1 MLPFDGWFA
10 DNAVGLLAGIG
21 GLTIAAVAVY
31 RAKKERIADRITM
44 AGESAIQ
51 TVENLYGAVLRVNSD
66 GAIVFANQ
74 QARFL
79 TGYRES
85 ELLGMHVND
94 LVPPRH
100 RKDHISHMQRFR
112 NSPYPRQ
119 MGTSGM
125 RLFLLDKLGQEK
137 RVQISLR
144 PVESISSEGTEIIL
158 ELRVVADDVPVGTQE
173 PA

>member
-1 MLPFDGWFA
+1 MEWLS
-10 DNAVGLLAGIG
+10 DNAVGLLGVLGA
-21 GLTIAAVAVY
+21 LTVAAVAVY
-31 RAKKERIADRITM
+31 KARYERRANRLTIAS
-44 AGESAIQ
+44 ESAMQ
-51 TVENLYGAVLRVNSD
+51 TMEHLYEAVIRVNSD
-66 GAIVFANQ
+66 NLIVFANQ

-79 TGYRES
+79 TGYREG

-100 RKDHISHMQRFR
+100 RKEHLVHMQRYR

-125 RLFLLDKLGQEK
+125 RLFLLDKLGYEK

-144 PVESISSEGTEIIL
+144 PVESVESEGTDVIL
-158 ELRVVADDVPVGTQE
+158 ELRVVPDDTPVQTGSELDQ
-173 PA
+173 

>member
-1 MLPFDGWFA
+1 MTGGWFA

-31 RAKKERIADRITM
+31 RARTERRAERLTV

-51 TVENLYGAVLRVNSD
+51 TVENLYGAVLRVNSS

-79 TGYRES
+79 TGYREA

-94 LVPPRH
+94 LIPPRH
-100 RKDHISHMQRFR
+100 RKEHLAHMQRYR

-119 MGTSGM
+119 MGVSGM
-125 RLFLLDKLGQEK
+125 KLYLLDKLGQEK

-144 PVESISSEGTEIIL
+144 PVEGVGDDGTEIIL
-158 ELRVVADDVPVGTQE
+158 ELRVVADETPTGVREAQ
-173 PA
+173 

>member
-1 MLPFDGWFA
+1 MTLSGWLA

-31 RAKKERIADRITM
+31 RAKRERVSDRITA

-66 GAIVFANQ
+66 SAIVFANQ

-79 TGYRES
+79 TGYRET

-94 LVPPRH
+94 LVPPRY
-100 RKDHISHMQRFR
+100 RKEHMQHMQRFR

-119 MGTSGM
+119 MGTAGM
-125 RLFLLDKLGQEK
+125 RLYLLDKLGGEK

-158 ELRVVADDVPVGTQE
+158 ELRVVPDDTPIVQS
-173 PA
+173 

>member
-1 MLPFDGWFA
+1 MMEWLG
-10 DNAVGLLAGIG
+10 DNAVALLGVMG
-21 GLTIAAVAVY
+21 GLTVAFVAVY
-31 RAKKERIADRITM
+31 KARTERRVARATM

-51 TVENLYGAVLRVNSD
+51 SLENLYEAVIRVNSESL
-66 GAIVFANQ
+66 IVFANQ

-85 ELLGMHVND
+85 ELIGMHVND

-100 RKDHISHMQRFR
+100 RKEHLAHMQRYR

-125 RLFLLDKLGQEK
+125 KLFLLDKLGQEK

-144 PVESISSEGTEIIL
+144 PVESVTEGTEIIL
-158 ELRVVADDVPVGTQE
+158 ELRVVADDTPVGTTTE
-173 PA
+173 TK